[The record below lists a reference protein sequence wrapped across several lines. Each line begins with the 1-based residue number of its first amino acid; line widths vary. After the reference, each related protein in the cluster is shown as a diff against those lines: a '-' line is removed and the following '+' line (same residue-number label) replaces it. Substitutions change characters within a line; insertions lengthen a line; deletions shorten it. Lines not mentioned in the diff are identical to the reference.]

1 MTKLDSNSIINTKT
15 TSTEYDSNF
24 IVSPTVTTTYRV
36 EAYNDASKYKTC
48 VVKVPNISGI
58 NLKYSTTSSE
68 SLITIS
74 SNTSISVHTGTT
86 LYLGYSVSGDGTVD
100 LPTNYQTATWSD
112 NQSTSNYRTI
122 TLSVDG
128 TYTYQLTSTYKN
140 TIVSFTLTVIATTP
154 SAIVDSITIDNSD
167 VTINAGESV
176 TINSVVSGQ
185 YLTGGINVY
194 YE

>member
-24 IVSPTVTTTYRV
+24 TVSPTVTTTYKV

-74 SNTSISVHTGTT
+74 SNTSISVNTGTT

-100 LPTNYQTATWSD
+100 LPTNYQAATWSD

-122 TLSVDG
+122 TLSIDG

-140 TIVSFTLTVIATTP
+140 TIVSLTLTVIATTP
-154 SAIVDSITIDNSD
+154 SATVNSITIDNSD

>member
-1 MTKLDSNSIINTKT
+1 MTKLNSNSIINTKT

-24 IVSPTVTTTYRV
+24 TVSPTVTTTYKV

-74 SNTSISVHTGTT
+74 SNTSITVNTGTT

-140 TIVSFTLTVIATTP
+140 TIVSFTLTVVAITP
-154 SAIVDSITIDNSD
+154 SAIVNSITIDNSD

-185 YLTGGINVY
+185 HLTGGINVY

>member
-24 IVSPTVTTTYRV
+24 TVSPTVTTTYKV

-48 VVKVPNISGI
+48 VIKVPNISCI

-74 SNTSISVHTGTT
+74 SNTSISVNTGTT

-112 NQSTSNYRTI
+112 NQSTSNYRNI

-154 SAIVDSITIDNSD
+154 SATVNSITIDNSD

-185 YLTGGINVY
+185 HLTGGINVY